1 MEKLLIAYHSK
12 TGSTKEVS
20 EKIALALTESNFNV
34 VVLPMT
40 EVGSLEGY
48 DAVIIGAPINGFRW
62 VPEADQFIGRFKE
75 ELMKK
80 PVFTF
85 CLSYLSHYPRP
96 FFRNM
101 IRNNY
106 EKSNA
111 GLSPKKTA
119 VFGGISM
126 NGAGFPT
133 LVRWVFGVPSTIPA
147 DTREWPQIVKWAND
161 LGTELKDG
169 F

>member
-1 MEKLLIAYHSK
+1 MMNLLIAYHSK

-20 EKIALALTESNFNV
+20 EKIASILTESSFNV
-34 VVLPMT
+34 ALMPMS
-40 EVGSLEGY
+40 EVRSLEGY

-62 VPEADQFIGRFKE
+62 VPEADQFIGTHQAD
-75 ELMKK
+75 LMKK

-96 FFRNM
+96 FFKNM

-111 GLSPKKTA
+111 GLAPKKTA

-133 LVRWVFGVPSTIPA
+133 LARWIFGVPSSIPA

>member
-1 MEKLLIAYHSK
+1 MENLLIAYYSK

-20 EKIALALTESNFNV
+20 EKIGIALKEFNFNV
-34 VVLPMT
+34 DVLPMT
-40 EVGSLEGY
+40 EISSIEGY

-75 ELMKK
+75 DLLKR

-111 GLSPKKTA
+111 GLAPVKTA

-133 LVRWVFGVPSTIPA
+133 FIRWVFGVPSNIPA
-147 DTREWPQIVKWAND
+147 DTREWLQIMKWAKD
-161 LGTELKDG
+161 LGTELKNG